1 MLKLTR
7 LLLEALRMKFAN
19 YKLNDRLIIME
30 NADRYHFTDFTRE
43 NYRRLLRLSLEKYV
57 FCVYT
62 NIDKAERFI
71 LWRHDLDTSVHA
83 ARRIAQV
90 EAEEGIVATYFLHL
104 HNPFYNLL
112 EREITECVRDIQK
125 LGHPIALHF
134 DTHFYNIQSEKELL
148 KYLTFEKAIL
158 EKVFEQKIEVFSFH
172 NTTPFILSCQK
183 WKYAGLINT
192 YSEFF
197 QKQVGYCSDTN
208 GYWRERR
215 LEDVLTQ
222 ATDRSV
228 QVLIHPEW
236 WQETIMSPKQRINR
250 CIDDRAVANKKW
262 YEQALKKFGRDN
274 LDWE

>member
-1 MLKLTR
+1 
-7 LLLEALRMKFAN
+7 
-19 YKLNDRLIIME
+19 ME